1 MNFFARVA
9 NPPTVCPQSH
19 ACDAQHWKSNLF
31 MSSQALQATP
41 LPAGFLGVLT
51 ARMSPTAQAGRK
63 SWNMSA
69 PRGRIA
75 FARAGTSK
83 ENSRLSRQPFSS
95 NVLSKKGNH
104 HAMHGG
110 SSLGLSLQQRHTI
123 CIGARRDNYNSS
135 LQGVDRFTHIME
147 VDTEHGFLIS
157 ALLHCGIQLLLV
169 SGQLGPKV
177 NQRPGF
183 DPTRTAEISSTME
196 TLSHRGFATLEQ
208 VQRPH
213 ETTLSGRQRR
223 NVVQPAK
230 SSMNVIPAPH
240 TSIASV

>member
-95 NVLSKKGNH
+95 NVLSEGQP

-110 SSLGLSLQQRHTI
+110 FSLGLSLQQRPTI

-177 NQRPGF
+177 NQRPGLTKLG
-183 DPTRTAEISSTME
+183 PPRSA
-196 TLSHRGFATLEQ
+196 RQ
-208 VQRPH
+208 WRP
-213 ETTLSGRQRR
+213 
-223 NVVQPAK
+223 
-230 SSMNVIPAPH
+230 
-240 TSIASV
+240 